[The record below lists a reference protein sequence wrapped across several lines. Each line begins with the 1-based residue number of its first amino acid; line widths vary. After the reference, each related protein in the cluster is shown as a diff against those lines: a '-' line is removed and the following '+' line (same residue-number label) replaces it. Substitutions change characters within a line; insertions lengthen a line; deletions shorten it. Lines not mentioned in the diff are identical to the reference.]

1 MFSKIKVGV
10 IQMVLRIQSK
20 LGGGKRVRL
29 NDVKPMKRRAELATD
44 ERIGAIAAEV
54 LSAVGRLEAAASR
67 PSLALAPSS
76 SSAKQPRKPKR
87 RLDSHLPRPALRLVH
102 SIPADPAQEQAL
114 GASISGEAPVR
125 AEPRTAWRDA
135 SFPIEGHRLGKRLR
149 RRIADLR
156 QLARLKAASA
166 QTRLPAGRQSGDGD
180 RQETE
185 VSTTGPPRGR

>member
-1 MFSKIKVGV
+1 
-10 IQMVLRIQSK
+10 MVLRIQSK

-29 NDVKPMKRRAELATD
+29 NDIKPMKRRAELATD

-54 LSAVGRLEAAASR
+54 LSAVGRLEATASR
-67 PSLALAPSS
+67 PALALAPSS

-87 RLDSHLPRPALRLVH
+87 RFDGHLPRPALRLVH
-102 SIPADPAQEQAL
+102 SIPADPAREQAP
-114 GASISGEAPVR
+114 GTAASGEAPVR
-125 AEPRTAWRDA
+125 AEPRYARRDA
-135 SFPIEGHRLGKRLR
+135 SFPMEDHRLGKRLR

-156 QLARLKAASA
+156 QLARLQAASA
-166 QTRLPAGRQSGDGD
+166 QMRPSAGRQPGDGD